1 MTDGNA
7 PEWNATTAPEEIK
20 LTTSSRDR
28 DETRA
33 ALQTWL
39 AARVAA
45 EVGPDADAVITEF
58 VAPEANGM
66 SSETILFDAEWTEG
80 GERSTH
86 RLVMR
91 LAPAED
97 SFPVF
102 PRYDLTQQFE
112 TMRLIRRHTDI
123 PVPEVLWNEPGTDA
137 LGAPFFVMRRV
148 DGIVP
153 PDVMPYTFGDS
164 WVYDASDEERDR
176 LTMSTV
182 DVLAALQRIPDAAST
197 FALLEQPGEPSES
210 PLRRHVNDSRAWLD
224 WSVGDEPSPLLNR
237 CFQWLEDHWPE
248 VEPPTAVSWGDARIG
263 NVMYDDF
270 RPVAVLDWEMAA
282 LGPAEIDLAWFIF
295 LHRFFDDLAVLF
307 GMPGMPDF
315 IDRDEVEAA
324 YTEATGYTPTDMD
337 WYLMYAA
344 TRHGIVFT
352 RTSRRAAHFGDAEM
366 PEDPDD
372 AIMHKPTLEA
382 MLEGTYWTSRK

>member
-1 MTDGNA
+1 MSDA
-7 PEWNATTAPEEIK
+7 PEVQK

-28 DETRA
+28 EQTRA
-33 ALQTWL
+33 SLEGWL
-39 AARVAA
+39 RDRL
-45 EVGPDADAVITEF
+45 GDDADARITDF
-58 VAPEANGM
+58 VVPEANGM
-66 SSETILFDAEWTEG
+66 SSETILFDAEWTED
-80 GERSTH
+80 GERAGH

-91 LAPAED
+91 LAPADD

-102 PRYDLTQQFE
+102 PSYDLTKQFE
-112 TMRLIRRHTDI
+112 TIRLIREHTDI
-123 PVPEVLWNEPGTDA
+123 PVPEVLWDEPGTEA
-137 LGAPFFVMRRV
+137 LGSPFFVMRRV

-164 WVYDASDEERDR
+164 WVMDATDEERDR
-176 LTMSTV
+176 LTRSTV
-182 DVLAALQRIPDAAST
+182 EVLAALQAIPDPTTT
-197 FALLEQPGEPSES
+197 FALLEQPGDPSES

-224 WSVGDEPSPLLNR
+224 WSVGDEPSPLLDR

-248 VEPPTAVSWGDARIG
+248 EEPPTAVSWGDARIG
-263 NVMYDDF
+263 NIMYDDF
-270 RPVAVLDWEMAA
+270 RPAAVLDWEMAA

-307 GMPGMPDF
+307 GMEGMPDF

-324 YTEATGYTPTDMD
+324 YTEATGGYVPRDMD

-352 RTSRRAAHFGDAEM
+352 RTSRRAAHFGDAPM
-366 PEDPDD
+366 PENPDD
-372 AIMHKPTLEA
+372 AIMHAPTLEA
-382 MLEGTYWTSRK
+382 MMAGTYWPSRAASRAEARQ

>member
-1 MTDGNA
+1 MTDA
-7 PEWNATTAPEEIK
+7 PEVQK

-28 DETRA
+28 NETRA
-33 ALQTWL
+33 SLEQWL
-39 AARVAA
+39 IERL
-45 EVGPDADAVITEF
+45 GPDADARITEF
-58 VAPEANGM
+58 VVPEGNGM
-66 SSETILFDAEWTEG
+66 SSETILFDAEWTED
-80 GERSTH
+80 GERSNH

-91 LAPAED
+91 LAPAAD

-102 PRYDLTQQFE
+102 PKYDLTQQFE
-112 TMRLIRRHTDI
+112 TIRLIAEHTDI
-123 PVPEVLWNEPGTDA
+123 PVPEVLWDEPGLET

-153 PDVMPYTFGDS
+153 RDVMPYTFGDN
-164 WVYDASDEERDR
+164 WVYDASPEQLWT
-176 LTMSTV
+176 LTHSTAE
-182 DVLAALQRIPDAAST
+182 VLAKLREIPDPTTT
-197 FALLEQPGEPSES
+197 FALLEQPGHESES

-224 WSVGDEPSPLLNR
+224 WSVGDEPSPLLDR

-248 VEPPTAVSWGDARIG
+248 VEPPATVSWGDARIG
-263 NVMYDDF
+263 NIMYDDF

-307 GMPGMPDF
+307 GMEGMPNF
-315 IDRDEVEAA
+315 VDRDEVIAA
-324 YTEATGYTPTDMD
+324 YTAISGYTPTDMD

-352 RTSRRAAHFGDAEM
+352 RTSRRAAHFGDAPM
-366 PEDPDD
+366 PDNPDD
-372 AIMHKPTLEA
+372 AIMHAPTLEA
-382 MLEGTYWTSRK
+382 MMAGTYWSDLAARQK

>member
-1 MTDGNA
+1 MTDA
-7 PEWNATTAPEEIK
+7 PEVQK

-28 DETRA
+28 NETRA
-33 ALQTWL
+33 SLEQWL
-39 AARVAA
+39 IERL
-45 EVGPDADAVITEF
+45 GTDADARITEF
-58 VAPEANGM
+58 VVPEGNGM

-80 GERSTH
+80 GERSVH

-91 LAPAED
+91 LAPAAD

-102 PRYDLTQQFE
+102 PKYDLTQQFE
-112 TMRLIRRHTDI
+112 TIRLVAEHTDI
-123 PVPEVLWNEPGTDA
+123 PVPEVLWDEPGLDT

-148 DGIVP
+148 DGTVP
-153 PDVMPYTFGDS
+153 RDVMPYTFGDN
-164 WVYDASDEERDR
+164 WVFDATPEQLWT
-176 LTMSTV
+176 LTQSTAE
-182 DVLAALQRIPDAAST
+182 VLAKLQAIPDPTTT
-197 FALLEQPGEPSES
+197 FALLEQPGDASES

-224 WSVGDEPSPLLNR
+224 WSVGDEPSPLLDR

-248 VEPPTAVSWGDARIG
+248 TEPAATVSWGDARIG

-307 GMPGMPDF
+307 GMEGMPNF
-315 IDRDEVEAA
+315 VDRAAVEAA
-324 YTEATGYTPTDMD
+324 YTAASGYTPTDMD

-352 RTSRRAAHFGDAEM
+352 RTSRRAAHFGDAPM
-366 PEDPDD
+366 PDNPDD
-372 AIMHKPTLEA
+372 AIMHAPTLEA
-382 MLEGTYWTSRK
+382 MMAGTYWSDLAARQK